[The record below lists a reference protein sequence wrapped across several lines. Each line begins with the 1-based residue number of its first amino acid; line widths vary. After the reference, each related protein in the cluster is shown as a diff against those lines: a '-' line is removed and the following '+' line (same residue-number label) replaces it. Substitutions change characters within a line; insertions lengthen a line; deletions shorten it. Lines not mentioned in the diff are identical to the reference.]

1 MGQKF
6 IRELGSYWES
16 FRMALEAMRAHKMR
30 AFLTLVGVVIG
41 VSTIISMMTVL
52 GGIKYKIDDAMLNS
66 LGANVFQVQRYD
78 SDGGISFG
86 PRRRKW
92 RPKIEAS
99 YAQEIKERCPAV
111 RAVGV
116 ESWSFGRRLTRGG
129 LETNADH
136 SIAGGSVEFGPN
148 NSRYTVMGRPI
159 TQQDISSARRVIVL
173 GYDAYKSL
181 YAGADPIGTFVR
193 VDGQKFE
200 VVGVFEER
208 GEMFGESQDR
218 ENWIPLSTFERIYGD
233 KSVNLTVQAWDPT
246 AYRKSQSEVVEAM
259 RIIRGLKP
267 GEDNNFGMW
276 TPDLMQRQFTE
287 QTSWIGVA
295 AFGICGISLLV
306 AGIGIMNI
314 MLVSVTERTRE
325 IGVRKALGGTKGSI
339 LRQFLIEAT
348 TLSLVGGAIG
358 IALGYGVAIFINQN
372 FNFPAPV
379 PVWAVFLA
387 TIFCTL
393 VGVGFGMWPAVKA
406 ARLDPIEALR
416 YE

>member
-1 MGQKF
+1 MGRKIF
-6 IRELGSYWES
+6 RSLTSYWES

-41 VSTIISMMTVL
+41 VATIISMMTVL

-78 SDGGISFG
+78 NEGGISFG

-99 YAQEIKERCPAV
+99 YAQEIRQRCPSV

-116 ESWSFGRRLTRGG
+116 EAWSFGRRVTRGG
-129 LETNADH
+129 LETNADQQ
-136 SIAGGSVEFGPN
+136 IVGGSVEYGAN
-148 NSRYTVMGRPI
+148 NSRYVTLGRPI
-159 TQQDISSARRVIVL
+159 TQQDINSARRVVVL
-173 GYDAYKSL
+173 GFDGYKTL
-181 YAGADPIGTFVR
+181 FAGSDPLGQFIR

-218 ENWIPLSTFERIYGD
+218 ENWIPISTFNRVYGE
-233 KSVNLTVQAWDPT
+233 KSVNLTIQAWDPT
-246 AYRKSQSEVVEAM
+246 AYRKAQAEVIEAM
-259 RIIRGLKP
+259 RVVRGLRP
-267 GEDNNFGMW
+267 GEENNFGMW
-276 TPDLMQRQFTE
+276 TPDVLNKQFTE
-287 QTSWIGVA
+287 QTAWIGIA

-325 IGVRKALGGTKGSI
+325 IGVRKALGGTRSSI

-358 IALGYGVAIFINQN
+358 IALGYGVAIFINSY

-387 TIFCTL
+387 TIFCTF
-393 VGVGFGMWPAVKA
+393 VGVGFGMWPAMKA
-406 ARLDPIEALR
+406 SRLDPIDALR

>member
-1 MGQKF
+1 MGRKLVRSIYSF
-6 IRELGSYWES
+6 FES

-41 VSTIISMMTVL
+41 VATIISMMTVL

-78 SDGGISFG
+78 NDAGIHFG

-92 RPKIEAS
+92 RPKIEA
-99 YAQEIKERCPAV
+99 YFADELRERCPSV
-111 RAVGV
+111 RTVGV
-116 ESWSFGRRLTRGG
+116 ESWSFGRRLSRGG

-136 SIAGGSVEFGPN
+136 SIAGGSVEFGTN
-148 NSRYTVMGRPI
+148 NSRYTVLGRPI
-159 TQQDISSARRVIVL
+159 TPQDISSARRVIVL
-173 GYDAYKSL
+173 GFDAYKTL

-200 VVGVFEER
+200 VIGVFEER

-218 ENWIPLSTFERIYGD
+218 ENWIPLSTFERIYGE
-233 KSVNLTVQAWDPT
+233 KSVNLTVQAWDPK
-246 AYRKSQSEVVEAM
+246 AYRKAQYEVVEAM
-259 RIIRGLKP
+259 RVVRGLRP
-267 GEDNNFGMW
+267 GEENDFGMW
-276 TPDLMQRQFTE
+276 TPDMMQRQFTE
-287 QTSWIGVA
+287 QTAFIGIA

-325 IGVRKALGGTKGSI
+325 IGVRKALGGTRSSI

-358 IALGYGVAIFINQN
+358 ISLGYGIAIFINQN
-372 FNFPAPV
+372 LNFPAPV

-387 TIFCTL
+387 AIFCTA

>member
-1 MGQKF
+1 MIQKF
-6 IRELGSYWES
+6 IRELGAYWES
-16 FRMALEAMRAHKMR
+16 FRMAIEAMRAHKMR

-148 NSRYTVMGRPI
+148 NSRYTIMGRPI

-193 VDGQKFE
+193 ADGQKFE

-208 GEMFGESQDR
+208 GEMFGESQDQ

-246 AYRKSQSEVVEAM
+246 AYRKAQSQVVEAM
-259 RIIRGLKP
+259 RIVRGLKP

-358 IALGYGVAIFINQN
+358 IALGYGVAIFINKN

-387 TIFCTL
+387 TIFCTF